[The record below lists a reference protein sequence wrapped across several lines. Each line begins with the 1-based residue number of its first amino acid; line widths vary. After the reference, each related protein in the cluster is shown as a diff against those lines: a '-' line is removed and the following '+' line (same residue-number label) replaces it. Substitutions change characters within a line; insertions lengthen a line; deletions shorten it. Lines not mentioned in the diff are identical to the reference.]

1 MAVDES
7 SMDRICLSIA
17 VLFALS
23 VKLPGASAISPPAV
37 LKSVAERYKTMKI
50 YDIQAERRVGFALAG
65 QSGVNESKVELAVG
79 SDGRFRVEQSGNGIT
94 ELRVSDGKNTW
105 KSLPRQRTWSKQ
117 EVAQVMDEEDEEQS
131 GSDSSMGQ
139 DLLTQTQQA
148 FVKRYMGLERYNGVA
163 VIEKEEK
170 LKINGDKVDCVV
182 IRIPL
187 KASDNRLYIAKDTN
201 LVLRHTEL
209 VPDRGGQ
216 LQITTD
222 YKRIDMAQPPPE
234 LFTFEPSRGSK
245 EVSDVSLPSEQN
257 MSLVGRQATDF
268 TLKNLDGL
276 PVHLAELRGKVVM
289 LDFWAS
295 WCPPCRRE
303 LPTIDA
309 LGRKYKDKGV
319 LVLGVNDEDAKIAR
333 LYLADHHP
341 DLATLHDD
349 KSKVHRLYGCRAI
362 PTVMVIDR
370 SGVIV
375 AHFVGRRQESE
386 LVAALKLAGVE

>member
-1 MAVDES
+1 
-7 SMDRICLSIA
+7 MDRIVLSIA

-23 VKLPGASAISPPAV
+23 VKLPGAVTTSPAAL
-37 LKSVAERYKTMKI
+37 LKNVAERYKTLKA
-50 YDIQAERRVGFALAG
+50 YDIQAERRVSFALSG
-65 QSGVNESKVELAVG
+65 QSGINESKIELAVG
-79 SDGRFRVEQSGNGIT
+79 SDGKFRVEQSGNGIT

-105 KSLPRQRTWSKQ
+105 KSLPRQKTWSKQ
-117 EVAQVMDEEDEEQS
+117 EAAQVMDEEDNEQS
-131 GSDSSMGQ
+131 GSDSSVGQ
-139 DLLTQTQQA
+139 DLFTQTQQS
-148 FVKRYMGLERYNGVA
+148 FVKRYTGLEHYSGVA

-170 LKINGDKVDCVV
+170 LKFNGDKVDCVV
-182 IRIPL
+182 VRIPL
-187 KASDNRLYIAKDTN
+187 KVSDNRLYIAKDTS
-201 LVLRHTEL
+201 LVLRHTEI
-209 VPDRGGQ
+209 VPNRGGQ
-216 LQITTD
+216 MQITTD
-222 YKRIDMAQPPPE
+222 YKKIELAQPSPE
-234 LFTFEPSRGSK
+234 LFAFEPSRGSK

-268 TLKNLDGL
+268 TLKKLDGL
-276 PVHLAELRGKVVM
+276 PIHLAELRGKVVM

-333 LYLADHHP
+333 RYLADHHP

-362 PTVMVIDR
+362 PTVLVIDR

-375 AHFVGRRQESE
+375 AHFVGMRQESE